1 MYFGTFGAFL
11 SFRYRFGHMP
21 RLFTSPTGLF
31 GGIFGIV
38 LFAFVFFVVS
48 IVNIEDQAIYYFL
61 GYMAACLVYYILVAE
76 KRQFFSPE
84 EQKRFLK
91 AYILNAKTKKAAN
104 YTILESIYLAFNCL
118 VMKETSTS
126 HHSKQSKMSNA
137 PSKNGKSSMATSIA
151 SSTAPKHPD
160 DGTDGEGHGHVQLVA
175 HQQIAA
181 KSNSVAPAESVGASL
196 RAASIV
202 TASTRA
208 SHKVGVAPAPVVSAE
223 HNPAVTPARR
233 VTWSGKL
240 LDNAESVKFL
250 TMMTSTKNKEDVLS
264 AFPDLLI
271 ASTTQRE
278 VDGELV

>member
-1 MYFGTFGAFL
+1 MITTAAYFQQFVGMMSWKDLALTVFAPLTFG
-11 SFRYRFGHMP
+11 YQD
-21 RLFTSPTGLF
+21 GLK
-31 GGIFGIV
+31 
-38 LFAFVFFVVS
+38 
-48 IVNIEDQAIYYFL
+48 
-61 GYMAACLVYYILVAE
+61 M
-76 KRQFFSPE
+76 
-84 EQKRFLK
+84 
-91 AYILNAKTKKAAN
+91 AKTKKAAN

-118 VMKETSTS
+118 ATNESSTS

-160 DGTDGEGHGHVQLVA
+160 DGPDGGEGHGHVQLVA
-175 HQQIAA
+175 A
-181 KSNSVAPAESVGASL
+181 KLNSVAPAESVGSSL

-208 SHKVGVAPAPVVSAE
+208 SHRVGVAPAPVVSAE

-233 VTWSGKL
+233 VTWSGKV

-250 TMMTSTKNKEDVLS
+250 TMMTSTKNKDDVLS

-271 ASTTQRE
+271 PTTTQQE
-278 VDGELV
+278 ELA